1 MATYFSDKL
10 ALKIISRQFN
20 WFKNR
25 HPYPF
30 VWNEYFPYLKDR
42 FILNSI
48 MGSCKILSDNSI
60 DFRQNLSAIFKTSYQ
75 KYKNLDSS
83 LNQEVDVDWLFI
95 EDALL
100 NNFTDNL
107 EIINL
112 LFEEDPN
119 YIQYVF
125 EPLLNDCQKYFN
137 EDFVQKLIKNG
148 NSLTDN
154 SSPLMVMGKF
164 LLKSDE
170 FNLMYYPYAI
180 LPNDYSHFQSIVV
193 KYDETHNLETQDIY
207 LRAIIEVKE
216 VRNEI
221 STIENIL
228 QKNKNSVII
237 YTEFKPILANGF
249 EFISEIEKY
258 TVEVSNQ

>member
-1 MATYFSDKL
+1 
-10 ALKIISRQFN
+10 
-20 WFKNR
+20 
-25 HPYPF
+25 
-30 VWNEYFPYLKDR
+30 
-42 FILNSI
+42 
-48 MGSCKILSDNSI
+48 
-60 DFRQNLSAIFKTSYQ
+60 
-75 KYKNLDSS
+75 
-83 LNQEVDVDWLFI
+83 
-95 EDALL
+95 
-100 NNFTDNL
+100 
-107 EIINL
+107 
-112 LFEEDPN
+112 
-119 YIQYVF
+119 
-125 EPLLNDCQKYFN
+125 
-137 EDFVQKLIKNG
+137 
-148 NSLTDN
+148 
-154 SSPLMVMGKF
+154 MVMGKF

-193 KYDETHNLETQDIY
+193 KYDETHNLETQGII

-249 EFISEIEKY
+249 EFISEIEKH